1 LRSRGRSRSG
11 PPSEFDRLNRRK
23 FYGWNV
29 PYKPHD
35 GSAAPVTNAIQ
46 KTQLTGLGSNEE
58 RGTKNQEQI
67 SIDLL
72 GNQTLSRTFVDPATR
87 TVTQTT
93 LYSDSTNAAT
103 QVSVNGLARYS
114 ISKTGVRTDAG
125 YDALGRH
132 ISARVDAAS
141 PPRSVGSVT
150 HYNTLGQVDWV
161 ADALTNITRFSYCPT
176 TGRRIS
182 VTDALSNTT
191 YTAYDPEGRV
201 IATWGA
207 TYPVAY
213 AYDAYGRMVVMA
225 TFRVEGGAGDQT
237 QWLYDEATGLLT
249 NKVYADGKG
258 PSYTYTPDGQI
269 ATRTWTRGVTTTYS
283 YTNTTGELIGIDYS
297 DATPDV
303 TFAYD
308 RLGRQSGVMDA
319 QGSRTYG
326 YDPFTLAV
334 SHETMMAGGV
344 TSVIARTYDTQ
355 GRAIRLT
362 FDDDYAAGYGF
373 DALGRFCRLSSVIGG
388 SSSNTWQYSYLPDSG
403 LISGWSN
410 GILSTVKSYEAHR
423 NLLTGVQN
431 LANGVAISTYRYSND
446 VLGRRTQR
454 IDTTASAMTNA
465 FAYNIRSELTNAVMG
480 AHSFGWAFDAIG
492 NRQTHT
498 ANGSNRTYLANA
510 LNQYT
515 NITAGTVQVPQ
526 YDLDGNLIFLPST
539 SGGGAGGEGWYLQ
552 WNGENRLQ
560 GASNGSTI
568 VAFQYDHMGRRF
580 SKSVNGV
587 TNLFYYDAW
596 NVIAEKSAGAF
607 TCHIWGPDLSGSMQG
622 AGGIGGLLATHA
634 SGNLYFACV
643 DGNGNVTEYTDAT
656 GTNAVARYCYG
667 AYGELLEVSG
677 INASDFHI
685 LFSSKYLDRE
695 TAVSECPGWYYYG
708 YRYLWD
714 GRWMSRDPIG
724 ERGGE
729 NLYAFIKN
737 TVNNQFDYLGLSCCV
752 LAWTKN
758 GLPGHAALQCDN
770 GVYISKYPDK
780 SKNKLLPQPPS
791 WKTPDYDNKHL
802 NGEPDVKICLDCLDE
817 SAISKW
823 FFSKDVQTDEYFW
836 PNPNCVGAVLG
847 GIIAGITG
855 DKQNKPE
862 IATCPCPTFM
872 QALFG
877 GCQKTVK
884 DILDPG
890 LLALPG
896 DLAEMIEEFKKNKCN
911 RYRCSI
917 QCSPPQAIK

>member
-1 LRSRGRSRSG
+1 
-11 PPSEFDRLNRRK
+11 
-23 FYGWNV
+23 
-29 PYKPHD
+29 
-35 GSAAPVTNAIQ
+35 
-46 KTQLTGLGSNEE
+46 
-58 RGTKNQEQI
+58 
-67 SIDLL
+67 
-72 GNQTLSRTFVDPATR
+72 
-87 TVTQTT
+87 
-93 LYSDSTNAAT
+93 
-103 QVSVNGLARYS
+103 
-114 ISKTGVRTDAG
+114 
-125 YDALGRH
+125 
-132 ISARVDAAS
+132 
-141 PPRSVGSVT
+141 
-150 HYNTLGQVDWV
+150 
-161 ADALTNITRFSYCPT
+161 
-176 TGRRIS
+176 
-182 VTDALSNTT
+182 
-191 YTAYDPEGRV
+191 
-201 IATWGA
+201 
-207 TYPVAY
+207 
-213 AYDAYGRMVVMA
+213 
-225 TFRVEGGAGDQT
+225 GDQT

-258 PSYTYTPDGQI
+258 PSYTYTPQGQL
-269 ATRTWTRGVTTTYS
+269 ATRTWARGVTTTYS

-303 TFAYD
+303 AFAYD
-308 RLGRQSGVMDA
+308 RLGRHAGVTDA

-334 SHETMMAGGV
+334 SHETIIAGGV

-355 GRAIRLT
+355 ARAIGLT

-373 DALGRFCRLSSVIGG
+373 DALGRFCRLSSVISG

-454 IDTTASAMTNA
+454 IDSTASAMTNA

-480 AHSFGWAFDAIG
+480 AQRFGWAFDAIG

-498 ANGSNRTYLANA
+498 ANGTNRTYLANA

-634 SGNLYFACV
+634 SGNLYFACA

-656 GTNAVARYCYG
+656 GTNVVARYRYG

-677 INASDFHI
+677 VKASDFHI

-724 ERGGE
+724 ENGGANNYFFLE
-729 NLYAFIKN
+729 NRPVDLM
-737 TVNNQFDYLGLSCCV
+737 DYLGLHTIGV
-752 LAWTKN
+752 QEI
-758 GLPGHAALQCDN
+758 LPPVFIN
-770 GVYISKYPDK
+770 
-780 SKNKLLPQPPS
+780 
-791 WKTPDYDNKHL
+791 
-802 NGEPDVKICLDCLDE
+802 
-817 SAISKW
+817 
-823 FFSKDVQTDEYFW
+823 
-836 PNPNCVGAVLG
+836 
-847 GIIAGITG
+847 GIIVDWGGYAGGRI
-855 DKQNKPE
+855 KNP
-862 IATCPCPTFM
+862 
-872 QALFG
+872 
-877 GCQKTVK
+877 
-884 DILDPG
+884 LDS
-890 LLALPG
+890 L
-896 DLAEMIEEFKKNKCN
+896 KNQ
-911 RYRCSI
+911 YRCEECPKEKKKPI
-917 QCSPPQAIK
+917 VFRADITLTLKLETEIVAKGVAHPNYNNLLRTAPG